1 MPQNLLT
8 KLVRKR
14 VHHDSLEIN
23 KAQAECMECA
33 CKANLNIELL
43 SASFD
48 NCSFTSE
55 ELVLFEAVSSIAKET
70 PQSSASEKQRK

>member
-1 MPQNLLT
+1 MRIAYNAP
-8 KLVRKR
+8 KLIDQTCKKR

-23 KAQAECMECA
+23 KAQTECMECA

-48 NCSFTSE
+48 NCSFTNE
-55 ELVLFEAVSSIAKET
+55 KLVLYEAVSSIANET
-70 PQSSASEKQRK
+70 S

>member
-1 MPQNLLT
+1 MRIAYNAP
-8 KLVRKR
+8 KLIDQTCKKR

-23 KAQAECMECA
+23 KAQAECTECMECA

-48 NCSFTSE
+48 NCSFTNE
-55 ELVLFEAVSSIAKET
+55 KLVLYEAVSSIANET
-70 PQSSASEKQRK
+70 S

>member
-43 SASFD
+43 SASFN
-48 NCSFTSE
+48 NCSFTNE

-70 PQSSASEKQRK
+70 SQSSASEKQRK